1 MLATPS
7 FRRLAGISL
16 AYFLVLLDTTV
27 LTVALP
33 DLRASLGGTFA
44 GQQWAVNGYTVA
56 FAASLLTGGAVSDRY
71 GAARVFRLG
80 VAGFGMISLMC
91 AFAPGLGLL
100 IALRALLGLMG
111 ALCLGS
117 SLGLIAQIYTDPA
130 ERARAMGVWAA
141 LTGTA
146 LAAGPLLGGLLVE
159 SYGWRAIFLIN
170 PPLAVLSL
178 VSVRGLVSAVGAGRI
193 GWGVQ
198 VVACAFLGLLAA
210 AITDFSA
217 LAASLALVA
226 LAVLV
231 WLRRRAPEPV
241 LPAGLLRSSWSG
253 LLTGGVVNFAFSGAL
268 FVITLLLQGERQ
280 LTPLE
285 AGLAFLP
292 LTVPMTFNALLTGR
306 LVARYGPGLSILVGL
321 ALLSAGLV
329 AAPSAIGMI
338 MVGFG
343 LSCCLPA
350 LVVDVV
356 SMAPAGTAGT
366 AGGLLNAVR
375 QVGAVLGVAV
385 MGVVAHGAVN
395 GTSRALLLAAVL
407 TALALAGRCGTLWAG
422 RRAAGQDSRVPARP
436 PM

>member
-1 MLATPS
+1 MLATTS

-80 VAGFGMISLMC
+80 VTGFGMISLMC
-91 AFAPGLGLL
+91 AFAPDLGLL

-117 SLGLIAQIYTDPA
+117 SLGLIAQLYTGPA
-130 ERARAMGVWAA
+130 ERARAMGVWAG

-159 SYGWRAIFLIN
+159 SYGWRAIFLLN

-178 VSVRGLVSAVGAGRI
+178 IAAGGLISAVGAGRI
-193 GWGVQ
+193 DWGVQ
-198 VVACAFLGLLAA
+198 AVACAFLGLLAA
-210 AITDFSA
+210 TIIDASL

-226 LAVLV
+226 LAALV
-231 WLRRRAPEPV
+231 WLERRAPAPA
-241 LPAGLLRSSWSG
+241 LPGGLLRASWTG

-292 LTVPMTFNALLTGR
+292 LTIPMTFNALLTGR
-306 LVARYGPGLSILVGL
+306 LVARYGPGPSILAGL

-329 AAPSAIGMI
+329 VAPSTAGMI
-338 MVGFG
+338 IMGFG

-350 LVVDVV
+350 LVADVV
-356 SMAPAGTAGT
+356 SMAPTGTAGT

-375 QVGAVLGVAV
+375 QVGAVLGVSV
-385 MGVVAHGAVN
+385 MGVVAHDRAD

-407 TALALAGRCGTLWAG
+407 TALALAAQCGTRWAG
-422 RRAAGQDSRVPARP
+422 RRAAGQDRRVPART